1 MNIYFE
7 IAGID
12 RTEDVS
18 IDWSIEQVLTSQE
31 DSCSFMVV
39 AGDKPAA
46 GEEVI
51 VYDDTD
57 KLFAG
62 IVDEV
67 KETAKGNGIT
77 FYDCSAR
84 DYSYLINRRLVVE
97 SYENLS
103 ADNLFKDIVS
113 KYAPG
118 FTANH
123 VETGAP
129 VIEAISFDYKSPS
142 DCIKDICD
150 YVGWEWY
157 VDYDRDLYFFNPA
170 ELNQPAP
177 IIINNMASFRKLK
190 HSVDVQALRNRIY
203 VRGGTYLSDFV
214 TYEYKADGKQR
225 AWVLPYKP
233 HELTVSAG
241 GGTLITPGVEN
252 EDDEAAEIWIV
263 NSKEKTVRLAAAQ
276 PDISEGTTVSFTF
289 KYDIDVITMVDE
301 IESQIAIAAVQG
313 GDGVYEYLITDES
326 LSTIE
331 AAEAAGNAELRQYA
345 NPKVKGSFETETTG
359 WEPGQILQIDLPDQ
373 GITNSFVIQKV
384 GISPIKENLCTWKVE
399 YGGRLIGIADF
410 LKALVSS
417 QQNKATADTKI
428 LHKYIYGSQSAG
440 VFDELE
446 MTRRKLPYICGDVDA
461 ISGLVVVSNAEALSV
476 QTDWYFIMPNF
487 PAKI

>member
-1 MNIYFE
+1 MNICFK

-12 RTEDVS
+12 RTADVS
-18 IDWSIEQVLTSQE
+18 IEWSIEQVLTSQE
-31 DSCSFMVV
+31 DSCSFMVM
-39 AGDKPAA
+39 AGDKPTA

-51 VYDDTD
+51 VYDGTD

-62 IVDEV
+62 IIDEV
-67 KETAKGNGIT
+67 KETAKGNSIT

-97 SYENLS
+97 SYENKS
-103 ADNLFKDIVS
+103 ADHIFRDIVS
-113 KYAPG
+113 KYAQG
-118 FTANH
+118 FTVSH
-123 VETGAP
+123 VEIGAP
-129 VIEAISFDYKSPS
+129 IIEAISFDYKSPS
-142 DCIKDICD
+142 ECFKEICD

-157 VDYDRDLYFFNPA
+157 VDYDKDLYFFNPA

-225 AWVLPYKP
+225 AWILPYKP
-233 HELTVSAG
+233 HELTVSVG
-241 GGTLITPGVEN
+241 GGALITPGVEN

-276 PDISEGTTVSFTF
+276 PGISEGTTVSFTF
-289 KYDIDVITMVDE
+289 QYDIDVITMVDE

-313 GDGVYEYLITDES
+313 GNGVYEYLITDES

-359 WEPGQILQIDLPDQ
+359 WEPGQIVQIDLPDQ
-373 GITNSFVIQKV
+373 GIKNSFVIQKV
-384 GISPIKENLCTWKVE
+384 SISPIKENLCTWKVE

-428 LHKYIYGSQSAG
+428 LHKYVYGSQTAEA
-440 VFDELE
+440 FDELE
-446 MTRRKLPYICGDVDA
+446 LTPRKLPYICGDPDA
-461 ISGLVVVSNAEALSV
+461 VCGLVVVGEAPVSEVATFFL
-476 QTDWYFIMPNF
+476 TPNF
-487 PAKI
+487 PAKF